1 MARRVQVLSAGA
13 AAILRDPAVLAMLE
27 EKMGPVLDAAIAS
40 APVASGAHR
49 ASLHIEG
56 AIEKRAVARV
66 VADTDHSLGVEA
78 RTGHMA
84 RALDQA
90 R

>member
-1 MARRVQVLSAGA
+1 MAKRVEILSSGA
-13 AAILRDPAVLAMLE
+13 AEILREQAVLDYLVQLI
-27 EKMGPVLDAAIAS
+27 GPVLDAARAS

-56 AIEKRAVARV
+56 VIEKRAVARV
-66 VADTDHSLGVEA
+66 VADTDHSLAVEA